1 VLSLKTEGFEEE
13 YTGKPGSK
21 SMYDVVCDK
30 QRIQQ
35 VVLNF
40 INNGLKFTDS
50 QGTIDVYIKMYS
62 VPPEQQQSGQVFNSD
77 GTTKHLHISVKDSGC
92 GISKENQTKLF
103 KLFGMLED
111 TKDNNTKGIGLG
123 LAISQKIVS

>member
-1 VLSLKTEGFEEE
+1 
-13 YTGKPGSK
+13 
-21 SMYDVVCDK
+21 MYDVVCDK